1 MGLKDRI
8 KRRLNRHGG
17 PSGVL
22 KAALGRKTSD
32 PTESESTTP
41 LSSYAA
47 ATAELPD
54 GADAEGFV
62 AVATRTLVQD
72 GRPSTF
78 AVHGKNIAVYQWES
92 SLYAIDSACSHE
104 DGPLGESDVEDGV
117 ITCPYHDWRFELKNG
132 HCITD
137 PSRPVATYAI
147 KEVDG
152 FIWIGEALS
161 QGTSRRG
168 GEHDD
173 GMEMR

>member
-8 KRRLNRHGG
+8 KRRLDRHGG

-22 KAALGRKTSD
+22 KAALGRKGSGTSTRD
-32 PTESESTTP
+32 NNDQ

-47 ATAELPD
+47 ATAQLPD
-54 GADAEGFV
+54 GADADGFI
-62 AVATRTLVQD
+62 AVAARGLVQE

-78 AVHGKNIAVYQWES
+78 AVNGKNIAVYQWEDR
-92 SLYAIDSACSHE
+92 LYAIDSACSHE
-104 DGPLGESDVEDGV
+104 DGPLGESEVEDGV
-117 ITCPYHDWRFELKNG
+117 ITCPYHDWRFELQTG
-132 HCITD
+132 HCVTD

-147 KEVDG
+147 KEAEG
-152 FIWIGEALS
+152 FIWIGAALS
-161 QGTSRRG
+161 QGSSQRG